1 MKVYFYACVLMLSL
15 SIVVGCN
22 KSDEPAGK
30 DSNVK
35 GNFLVENVKGEV
47 KYGYVY
53 YEDDGSAEYSF
64 YDRNVLKYID
74 QELEDIDVEFTS
86 IFFYHDAY
94 YNKIDYVGL
103 TYKVNYYKETG
114 KIYESQEEDTYKF
127 VDFSASKDKIKCSSI
142 SIPVTGYNLSNNREL
157 GTFDASFSVE
167 GKPKD
172 ITDIVD
178 DYDTRGITIIEITDN
193 KEIAFLK
200 AMRMKAKAIVNN

>member
-1 MKVYFYACVLMLSL
+1 MWKEKWSTDTF
-15 SIVVGCN
+15 I
-22 KSDEPAGK
+22 
-30 DSNVK
+30 
-35 GNFLVENVKGEV
+35 
-47 KYGYVY
+47 
-53 YEDDGSAEYSF
+53 DGSAEYSF